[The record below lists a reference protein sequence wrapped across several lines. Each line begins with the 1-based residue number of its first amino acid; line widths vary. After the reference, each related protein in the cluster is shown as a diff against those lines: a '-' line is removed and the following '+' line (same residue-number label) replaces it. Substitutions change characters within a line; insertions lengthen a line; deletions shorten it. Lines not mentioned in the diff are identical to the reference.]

1 MQQGKRGES
10 EARRF
15 PPPPIDPLDYI
26 GEQLEKLVLAVETLN
41 ANLDYIGSAITE
53 KTAGE

>member
-1 MQQGKRGES
+1 MQQDKGSEN

-15 PPPPIDPLDYI
+15 PPFNVDPLDYI
-26 GEQLEKLVLAVETLN
+26 GAQLTRLADEVETLN
-41 ANLDYIGSAITE
+41 ANMDYIGSAITE